1 MVVAAMVAAIA
12 RENFMLMDL
21 VLIEGLKIESDGWLV
36 ELLIDGCDDG
46 EESDELRTTLLIYI
60 TIVYRSVHTKCVY

>member
-1 MVVAAMVAAIA
+1 MVEAAMEAAIA